1 MGVLGLYALLG
12 IALLTLWLR
21 HQAVLRQRER
31 MRDKMGALQG
41 DLSDTSHRLDL
52 LSRGVDTVLSK
63 TPEVQGLLDAH
74 KSLESAEDLLFQQEI
89 NVSSSESVA
98 IATHA
103 ARTILTH
110 YPGLADDEGNKEVV
124 PGLLPLVERL
134 DSILNESEMRSE
146 DLELNGGEHRRMGE
160 LFHAVDRKMRASDFY
175 QRAHNLSAE
184 DAEALRSLAMI
195 HREEGDIEALDRT
208 LERLLAVE
216 PDDVLVLKEQALL
229 LTGTDDER
237 TERNKLRLEALG
249 VEFDTSL
256 TQTDISDIVHR
267 AREVNAEIDPSKVE
281 PETSTGWL
289 ERAAR
294 LLLIGEIQVALE
306 SVEKAVETNPD
317 NGEAWLLHAK
327 LLSADEGRTKEAL
340 QSIRRATALGEYGV
354 LLEAEVFENSGKLDA
369 ARAVLEERLETNPE
383 DTEARARLSLVLLR
397 ADSPDWSRKV
407 LEEAPSEAWENAAMH
422 VMDGRLHLLESE
434 NHRDSMGS
442 HDQIILLDAMVAFD
456 AAIERDRENGLAWLG
471 RARAL
476 RFQGAPNEAEVAL
489 TRARRLIPEHPSIP
503 LEEAQLCLDLGRL
516 EQADTLIAEAAI
528 SLFSKV
534 ISSEPEHVRAR
545 LNRCSASLLK
555 GDLASALD
563 DADHLVSTYPELN
576 IARLRR
582 AEIQMSNGD
591 WQDAE
596 AELRTLLE
604 YKPEHTM
611 ALVHLGTCLIARR
624 RPEQA
629 EKPLNAALQIDA
641 THSDAWYQR
650 GLLYLDFGRIDDAK
664 QDFEKA
670 AANDP
675 QHIDA
680 RLRIAAILHET
691 GDSKQAAA
699 AWRKALDVD
708 PEHRLARRRLEEC
721 QGSLDPP
728 STGPQTEG

>member
-1 MGVLGLYALLG
+1 MCLGLYALLG

-216 PDDVLVLKEQALL
+216 PDEVLVLKEQALL

-267 AREVNAEIDPSKVE
+267 AREVNAEIDPSKIE
-281 PETSTGWL
+281 PETSSGWL

-327 LLSADEGRTKEAL
+327 LLSADEDRTKEAL

-354 LLEAEVFENSGKLDA
+354 LLEAEVFENSGRLDA

-383 DTEARARLSLVLLR
+383 DTEARARLSFW
-397 ADSPDWSRKV
+397 DY
-407 LEEAPSEAWENAAMH
+407 
-422 VMDGRLHLLESE
+422 
-434 NHRDSMGS
+434 
-442 HDQIILLDAMVAFD
+442 
-456 AAIERDRENGLAWLG
+456 
-471 RARAL
+471 
-476 RFQGAPNEAEVAL
+476 
-489 TRARRLIPEHPSIP
+489 
-503 LEEAQLCLDLGRL
+503 
-516 EQADTLIAEAAI
+516 
-528 SLFSKV
+528 
-534 ISSEPEHVRAR
+534 SEPTRLTGPAR
-545 LNRCSASLLK
+545 CLK
-555 GDLASALD
+555 
-563 DADHLVSTYPELN
+563 
-576 IARLRR
+576 
-582 AEIQMSNGD
+582 
-591 WQDAE
+591 
-596 AELRTLLE
+596 
-604 YKPEHTM
+604 
-611 ALVHLGTCLIARR
+611 
-624 RPEQA
+624 
-629 EKPLNAALQIDA
+629 KPL
-641 THSDAWYQR
+641 QR
-650 GLLYLDFGRIDDAK
+650 HG
-664 QDFEKA
+664 
-670 AANDP
+670 
-675 QHIDA
+675 
-680 RLRIAAILHET
+680 T
-691 GDSKQAAA
+691 T
-699 AWRKALDVD
+699 
-708 PEHRLARRRLEEC
+708 
-721 QGSLDPP
+721 PP
-728 STGPQTEG
+728 CM